1 MATITWTGGSDHK
14 SWLTAG
20 NWSSSTVPGTT
31 DTAMVTLSGAG
42 VVLTPTLAMGGATVG
57 TVDFYGGPSLGTGVL
72 DQTLTASVVALQG
85 KIELRYSGV
94 IDTGAAYVTNVN
106 TIVGKLND
114 TGVLAVGGAAS
125 GTLLETGNFAARVD
139 AGSLLIGGNTGVHG
153 NVYDTGSNGV
163 TITGAATIGQ
173 SGTGGLTFA
182 AGGYGTIGGNVYAGV
197 SKAGRGLVDIN
208 YGRLTVGGTLFAGIS
223 QGATASITLAG
234 NADMTVGGDLV
245 AGVATSAA
253 ASVYLNGSN
262 LTVGGNLLAGVSQ
275 GAAASITLAGN
286 AGMTVGDNAYVGQAG
301 AATLSAGAGS
311 YLVLDGATTAGILF
325 VGSHGKV
332 VEHGAYGVTANAVI
346 VAAGAYLGLLS
357 STHGFYLQG
366 ASDTAVAAAPV
377 ELVADGFATL
387 DGVNVAPGLKVSGG
401 LIAVG
406 DGAAGTLSVSDTA
419 SLKGVYTE
427 VGVSAGDHGT
437 LLVNTSANLSDTGK
451 TVAGGLFVG
460 VAGTGVA
467 TINLGEVSD
476 ALNSAI
482 GVSTGGVGVVT
493 VDGTNLATGAAGYWL
508 TGTLDVGVAGSG
520 TLVVGNATS
529 LGGTVD
535 VAAMV
540 LGASSGGTGVVTVQ
554 HYGSIADANA
564 LVVGGAGSGSLE
576 IDFGTVSVQGS
587 LVAGDAAGSHGTIN
601 LTSASSVL
609 SVAGPVELGNG
620 GSGTL
625 LVGAASSLA
634 LPNVVELGV
643 LGTGAGVLSLSG
655 TATQA
660 GTLLAGVGGTGVVTI
675 GSAGSLND
683 AGLVEVGAA
692 GTGSG
697 TISIL
702 GGTLS
707 AATIA
712 LGAGG
717 TILGQGDITFS
728 FSSDNAGTIE
738 ASGGTLTVNGIIGG
752 AGTLAVVPAAQLDVL
767 SVSAP
772 QIVQFEPGTGHEY
785 LGLLA
790 PGSMAGTIEGF
801 NNTTTTI
808 DLLGIKH
815 TLTQAET
822 YDNATH
828 VLTVSDGS
836 SVEATLT
843 FDASN
848 TFTTFKLKADS
859 AGSGTDV
866 VACYATGTRIA
877 TSRGEVEVEHL
888 QPGDLLATMS
898 GALRPV
904 VWIGRRSYGARFV
917 AENPHLHP
925 VRVRRDALGE
935 GMPRRDLLLSPLHA
949 ILVDGVLVPV
959 GALINGFT
967 IVRERVASE
976 VTYLH
981 IELAS
986 HDIILAEGLPSETFI
1001 DEGNRGMFQ
1010 NAHDYVAPAGGPPA
1024 PVPCRPRSIF
1034 GPRLDRI
1041 RARLGCPLPTQA
1053 VGPLSGNL
1061 ERADRF
1067 RVEGWCVDAGAA
1079 AVAVEIWADGTR
1091 LAAAQA
1097 ASYRTD
1103 LDRAGLRDGA
1113 CAFILDFDPPLPET
1127 TREIIVCRAG
1137 DRAPVPGSS
1146 WPAVRAA

>member
-1 MATITWTGGSDHK
+1 MATITWTGGADHK

-20 NWSSSTVPGTT
+20 NWSSLTVPGTT
-31 DTAMVTLSGAG
+31 DTALVTLSGAG
-42 VVLTPTLAMGGATVG
+42 VALTPTLAMGGATVG
-57 TVDFYGGPSLGTGVL
+57 TVDFYGGPSGTGVL
-72 DQTLTASVVALQG
+72 DQALTASVVALQG

-114 TGVLAVGGAAS
+114 SGVLAVGSAAS
-125 GTLLETGNFAARVD
+125 GTLLETGNFGARVD
-139 AGSLLIGGNTGVHG
+139 AGSLLIGGNAGIHG
-153 NVYDTGSNGV
+153 SVYDTGGNGI

-173 SGTGGLTFA
+173 AGTGGLTFA
-182 AGGYGTIGGNVYAGV
+182 AGSDGTIGGNAYAGV
-197 SKAGRGLVDIN
+197 SNGGRGLIDVN
-208 YGRLTVGGTLFAGIS
+208 YSHLTVGGTLSAGIS
-223 QGATASITLAG
+223 KGATAAITLAS
-234 NADMTVGGDLV
+234 NAGMTVGGDLV
-245 AGVATSAA
+245 AGIATSAA
-253 ASVYLNGSN
+253 ASIYLNASN
-262 LTVGGNLLAGVSQ
+262 MTVVGNLLAGVAQ
-275 GAAASITLAGN
+275 GAAASIDLAKG
-286 AGMTVGDNAYVGQAG
+286 AGLTVGRDAYIGQAG
-301 AATLSAGAGS
+301 TAALTVGAGS
-311 YLVLDGATTAGILF
+311 YLVLNGATTAGILF

-332 VEHGAYGVTANAVI
+332 LEHGAYGVTANAV
-346 VAAGAYLGLLS
+346 VMAAGAYLGLLS
-357 STHGFYLQG
+357 STHGIYLQG
-366 ASDTAVAAAPV
+366 ASDPAVATAPV
-377 ELVADGFATL
+377 ELVANGFATL
-387 DGVNVAPGLKVSGG
+387 DGVNVAPGAHALSG

-419 SLKGVYTE
+419 SLKGAYTE

-451 TVAGGLFVG
+451 NVAGGLFVG

-476 ALNSAI
+476 ALNAAI
-482 GVSTGGVGVVT
+482 GVSTGGVGVVN
-493 VDGTNLATGAAGYWL
+493 VDGTNLATGVAGYWL

-535 VAAMV
+535 VAAMA
-540 LGASSGGTGVVTVQ
+540 LGVSSGGVGQVTVQ
-554 HYGSIADANA
+554 DYGSIADAGA

-576 IDFGTVSVQGS
+576 IDIGTVSVQGS
-587 LVAGDAAGSHGTIN
+587 LIAGDAAGGDGTIN
-601 LTSASSVL
+601 LANASAAL
-609 SVAGPVELGNG
+609 SVTGSAELGNA

-625 LVGAASSLA
+625 LVGATSSLA

-643 LGTGAGVLSLSG
+643 LGTGVGVLSVSG

-660 GTLLAGVGGTGVVTI
+660 GTLLAGLAGAGIVTI

-712 LGAGG
+712 LGAAG
-717 TILGQGDITFS
+717 TILGHGDIVYA
-728 FSSDNAGTIE
+728 FSSDNAGMIE

-752 AGTLAVVPAAQLDVL
+752 AGTLAVAPAAQLDIA

-772 QIVQFEPGTGHEY
+772 QIVQFEPGTGHEF

-808 DLLGIKH
+808 DLLGTKH
-815 TLTQAET
+815 TATQTET

-859 AGSGTDV
+859 AGTGTDV
-866 VACYATGTRIA
+866 VACYGMGTRIA

-917 AENPHLHP
+917 EENPHLHP

-935 GMPRRDLLLSPLHA
+935 GMPSRDLLLSPLHA

-986 HDIILAEGLPSETFI
+986 HDIILAEGVPSETFI
-1001 DEGNRGMFQ
+1001 DEGSRGMFQ
-1010 NAHDYVAPAGGPPA
+1010 NAHDYVAPAGGAPA

-1041 RARLGCPLPTQA
+1041 RARLGCPLPAQG

-1067 RVEGWCVDAGAA
+1067 RVEGWCVDGGAA

-1091 LAAAQA
+1091 VAAAQA

-1113 CAFILDFDPPLPET
+1113 CAFILDFEPPLPES
-1127 TREIIVCRAG
+1127 TREITVCRAG